1 MTRIYLDL
9 LLINQFQFSIHSL
22 TTNPV
27 QISDAWNSLF
37 GFFTALWWFLF
48 PFFAK
53 QYTHCAYKGDRSLSL
68 QCFITLSIVLI
79 QIKWDVTYNL
89 AKLLDMKHR
98 KKWLER
104 SAVNFH
110 ESHKNSEKT
119 FMQRLHLHNH
129 SFETVSKI
137 YSSYSEL
144 AESQQ
149 NFSRISAESQQN
161 LSRISVEHLQN
172 LSRILADPQ
181 QNLSRILAES

>member
-1 MTRIYLDL
+1 MARIYSDL
-9 LLINQFQFSIHSL
+9 QLIINFSPQYIVWRQTHSKFQMQWIL
-22 TTNPV
+22 YL
-27 QISDAWNSLF
+27 A
-37 GFFTALWWFLF
+37 FFIAFWWFLF
-48 PFFAK
+48 PFSFSK
-53 QYTHCAYKGDRSLSL
+53 KYTHCAYKGDRSLSL

-119 FMQRLHLHNH
+119 FMQRFLLHNH
-129 SFETVSKI
+129 SLETVSKI
-137 YSSYSEL
+137 YNSYSEL

-149 NFSRISAESQQN
+149 NICRTSSEPYQNLSRISAES
-161 LSRISVEHLQN
+161 
-172 LSRILADPQ
+172 
-181 QNLSRILAES
+181 

>member
-1 MTRIYLDL
+1 MQWILYLAFL
-9 LLINQFQFSIHSL
+9 
-22 TTNPV
+22 
-27 QISDAWNSLF
+27 
-37 GFFTALWWFLF
+37 WFLL
-48 PFFAK
+48 PFSFAK
-53 QYTHCAYKGDRSLSL
+53 KYTHCAYKGDRSLSL

-119 FMQRLHLHNH
+119 FMQRFHLHNH
-129 SFETVSKI
+129 SLETVSKI
-137 YSSYSEL
+137 YDSYSEL

-149 NFSRISAESQQN
+149 NISRISAEY
-161 LSRISVEHLQN
+161 LQN
-172 LSRILADPQ
+172 LIRTLSEPQ
-181 QNLSRILAES
+181 QNLSRSST

>member
-89 AKLLDMKHR
+89 AKLLDMKDH

-104 SAVNFH
+104 STVNFH

-119 FMQRLHLHNH
+119 FMQRFCLHNH
-129 SFETVSKI
+129 SLKTVSKI
-137 YSSYSEL
+137 YDSYSEL
-144 AESQQ
+144 AESKQNLSRIKSESQQ
-149 NFSRISAESQQN
+149 NLRRISTVFQQN
-161 LSRISVEHLQN
+161 LSRIT
-172 LSRILADPQ
+172 
-181 QNLSRILAES
+181 AE

>member
-1 MTRIYLDL
+1 MQWILYL
-9 LLINQFQFSIHSL
+9 
-22 TTNPV
+22 P
-27 QISDAWNSLF
+27 
-37 GFFTALWWFLF
+37 FFIAFLWFLL
-48 PFFAK
+48 PFSFAK
-53 QYTHCAYKGDRSLSL
+53 KYTHCAYKGDRSLSL

-119 FMQRLHLHNH
+119 FMQRFHLHNH
-129 SFETVSKI
+129 SLETVSKI
-137 YSSYSEL
+137 YDSYSEL

-149 NFSRISAESQQN
+149 NLSRISAEY
-161 LSRISVEHLQN
+161 LQN
-172 LSRILADPQ
+172 LIRTLSEPQ
-181 QNLSRILAES
+181 QNLSRSSTESQQDLSRILGES

>member
-1 MTRIYLDL
+1 MQWILYLAFL
-9 LLINQFQFSIHSL
+9 
-22 TTNPV
+22 
-27 QISDAWNSLF
+27 
-37 GFFTALWWFLF
+37 WFLL
-48 PFFAK
+48 PFSFAK
-53 QYTHCAYKGDRSLSL
+53 KYTHCAYKGDRSLSL

-119 FMQRLHLHNH
+119 FMQRFHLHNH
-129 SFETVSKI
+129 SLETVSKI
-137 YSSYSEL
+137 YDSYSEL

-149 NFSRISAESQQN
+149 NICRTSSEPYQN
-161 LSRISVEHLQN
+161 LSRIS
-172 LSRILADPQ
+172 ADPQ
-181 QNLSRILAES
+181 QNLSRISAES